1 MTDTELLDF
10 CDKAFERNAFRRK
23 DITTDV
29 AIGDL
34 SVTIQSRF
42 ASITFREVIERAVQQ
57 RINSITK
64 RLAK

>member
-10 CDKAFERNAFRRK
+10 CDEAFKRNVARREN
-23 DITTDV
+23 ITTDV
-29 AIGDL
+29 AIGD
-34 SVTIQSRF
+34 I
-42 ASITFREVIERAVQQ
+42 SIAISPGFSTVSFREVIERAVQQ

>member
-10 CDKAFERNAFRRK
+10 CDEAFERNAFRRR

-34 SVTIQSRF
+34 SVVISPGFSTVS
-42 ASITFREVIERAVQQ
+42 FREVIERAVQQ

>member
-10 CDKAFERNAFRRK
+10 CDEAFKRNVTRREN
-23 DITTDV
+23 ITTDV
-29 AIGDL
+29 AIGDI
-34 SVTIQSRF
+34 SVVVSPNISTMS
-42 ASITFREVIERAVQQ
+42 FREVIERAVQQ